1 MFITTYETH
10 WSFQIEYIIQLTS
23 LYKAHQC
30 TQHNLMP
37 KKLENNQISLSFF
50 KNGDRLV
57 ELLTKNEVVTKRIA
71 SLIFAT
77 CFQAVILNKYKK
89 YFLKIG

>member
-1 MFITTYETH
+1 
-10 WSFQIEYIIQLTS
+10 
-23 LYKAHQC
+23 
-30 TQHNLMP
+30 MP

-77 CFQAVILNKYKK
+77 CFQAVIWISIKNISLRLADGLS
-89 YFLKIG
+89 FLFGCCVVGVIPSTSRPNQEH